1 MKTDKKKLLTL
12 SILIVFFAILS
23 TALMYLPPVKSSIN
37 LINNLIYD
45 LNFKIKIAGGG
56 KRHIEDVVIID
67 IDDMSIKK
75 LGRFS
80 SWPMSYYGDV
90 VKYISE
96 GGAKSIGFDVF
107 FTEPDSL
114 SNKILSY
121 YISEIVKKVNFSK
134 SEIREILKELN
145 TEPNFAESIRN
156 SGIVYLGAFDNYFKN
171 ILTTIKLPS
180 NMFQIP
186 IGKIKNIPE
195 LNIIRNPNF
204 PVLSIRKAA
213 KKIGFAHISPDAD
226 GTTRNY
232 EGLFKYNNFLVTNF
246 SLQMVLDDYSID
258 SLQFTKQNCIFLSK
272 GENVLTVPIDSKGRT
287 FLNFY
292 GRKKKFRYISF
303 SDVILKRISKDFF
316 KNKFILIGSSAIGLN
331 DLKTIP
337 IDQNYPGVELHA
349 TFIKNAID
357 NNFISTVSYSKL
369 YFAIALV
376 IIFAFFI
383 FNRKSLIWTVISFPL
398 LTVGLLLF
406 TYAEF
411 AYNNEFWNFGLFFY
425 YYTAAFITTI
435 LYRYKTELIEKQK
448 VKKTFSHYL
457 PKSIMQEMLTHPE
470 KLKLGG
476 EYKIITALF
485 TDIKSF
491 TTLSENIPP
500 DILTKFLKEY
510 MTQLTNAVFKNQGML
525 DKYIG
530 DAIVALFGV
539 PISVKEHA
547 QKACFAAIEMKK
559 LSTEIAKK
567 YEKYP
572 QFKNF
577 RTRFGINTGNV
588 IAGNMGSEQLFDYTG
603 IGDNMNLAARL
614 EALNKYYGTEILISE
629 FTRKELHDNFL
640 LREIDSVIVKGK
652 TKGVKIFELVGLKTE
667 FDNSYLEIFEKS
679 NEIYNSFLHYYYSGV
694 WAEAIKYLNEILE
707 INPQDSVCLYMKKQL
722 ENYNNCAPNNWN
734 GSFVMESK

>member
-1 MKTDKKKLLTL
+1 MKTDKKNLLTL
-12 SILIVFFAILS
+12 SILVVFFAILS
-23 TALMYLPPVKSSIN
+23 TTLLYLPPVKSSIK

-45 LNFKIKIAGGG
+45 LNFRIKIAGTK
-56 KRHIEDVVIID
+56 KRHVEDVVIID
-67 IDDMSIKK
+67 IDDKSIKK

-121 YISEIVKKVNFSK
+121 YISEISSKVDFSK
-134 SEIREILKELN
+134 NEIRKILKALN
-145 TEPNFAESIRN
+145 TEPDFAKAIRN
-156 SGIVYLGAFDNYFKN
+156 SGIVYLGTFDNYFKN
-171 ILTTIKLPS
+171 VLTKIKLPS
-180 NMFQIP
+180 NIFQLP
-186 IGKIKNIPE
+186 INNIKNVPE
-195 LNIIRNPNF
+195 LNIIKNPNL

-213 KKIGFAHISPDAD
+213 KKIGFAHISPDDD

-246 SLQMVLDDYSID
+246 SLQMVLDYYSVD
-258 SLQFTKQNCIFLSK
+258 SLKFTKQNCIFLSK
-272 GENVLTVPIDSKGRT
+272 GKNVLTIPIDNRGRT

-292 GRKKKFRYISF
+292 GKKKKFRYISF
-303 SDVILKRISKDFF
+303 SDVILKRISNSFF

-337 IDQNYPGVELHA
+337 IDKNYPGVELHA

-357 NNFISTVSYSKL
+357 NNFISRISASKL
-369 YFAIALV
+369 YSTITLV

-383 FNRKSLIWTVISFPL
+383 FNRKSLSWTIISFPL
-398 LTVGLLLF
+398 LTVVLLLF

-425 YYTAAFITTI
+425 YYTAAFIATI

-457 PKSIMQEMLTHPE
+457 PKSIMQEMLNHPE

-485 TDIKSF
+485 TDIKGF

-510 MTQLTNAVFKNQGML
+510 MTQLTDAVFKHQGML

-539 PISVKEHA
+539 PISIKEHA
-547 QKACFAAIEMKK
+547 QKACYAAIEMKK
-559 LSTEIAKK
+559 LSNEIAKK

-629 FTRKELHDNFL
+629 FTQKELNDKFL

-652 TKGVKIFELVGLKTE
+652 TKGVKIFELIGLKTE
-667 FDNSYLEIFEKS
+667 FNKSYLEMFNKT
-679 NEIYNSFLHYYYSGV
+679 NEIYNDFLHYYYSGE
-694 WAEAIKYLNEILE
+694 WQEAIKYLTEILE
-707 INPQDSVCLYMKKQL
+707 INPQDSVCLYMKNQL
-722 ENYNNCAPNNWN
+722 NSCNNCAPKDWH
-734 GSFVMESK
+734 GSFIMESK